1 MTRLGQTMLGQAI
14 GQPYAGTHIEKL
26 IMETAADRGRSGRK
40 FGTAAIALAASVLI
54 AFAPAY
60 AQEQKREPEFQ
71 ECAQDDVASFAIRAC
86 TALITSSKF
95 NTKEFSAE
103 DRGRIFA
110 WRGRAWLTEDDPAAA
125 AADFSSALELVPLNV
140 SVLNDRALAYTKLG
154 EHAKAAE
161 DWSRL
166 ITDQPKNDK
175 YYRSRGTSLLAAGR
189 HDEALA
195 DFDKSLEINSSG
207 VDAYIG
213 RAAVYDSLGDQAQAK
228 KEFDRAITVQ
238 PGYLSIY
245 WERAV
250 MAERWGEQ
258 KLAIKDYEMV
268 LKINGVYSHA
278 RKALRRLGIEH
289 PP

>member
-1 MTRLGQTMLGQAI
+1 MTRHGRAYSEPNDGA
-14 GQPYAGTHIEKL
+14 YVEKL
-26 IMETAADRGRSGRK
+26 AMNGAADRGRSGRK
-40 FGTAAIALAASVLI
+40 FGNAAFALAASVLI
-54 AFAPAY
+54 TTTPAVT
-60 AQEQKREPEFQ
+60 QEQRREPELKD
-71 ECAQDDVASFAIRAC
+71 CAQDDVASFAIRAC
-86 TALITSSKF
+86 TALIMSEKF
-95 NTKEFSAE
+95 NTPDFSIENRA
-103 DRGRIFA
+103 RIYA
-110 WRGRAWLTEDDPAAA
+110 WRGKAWMTEDDPAAA
-125 AADFSSALELVPLNV
+125 AADFSSALTIDPRGI
-140 SVLNDRALAYTKLG
+140 SVLKNRALAYTKLG
-154 EHAKAAE
+154 EHTKAAE
-161 DWSRL
+161 DWSRV
-166 ITDQPKNDK
+166 IADQSKNDQ

-189 HDEALA
+189 HAEALA

-213 RAAVYDSLGDQAQAK
+213 RAAVYDSLGDQTQAK
-228 KEFDRAITVQ
+228 QEFDHAIALN